1 MSVQKR
7 LNLVISGKV
16 QGVGYRYSVK
26 LKAES
31 LGIRGYVKNQHDGS
45 VFVTAQGDTSAV
57 ENFVEWCYK
66 GPPTAFVRDIEKIS
80 GTTEAFHD
88 FSILY

>member
-7 LNLVISGKV
+7 LNLVIIGKV
-16 QGVGYRYSVK
+16 QGVGFRYSVK

-45 VFVTAQGDTSAV
+45 VFVTAQGEPTAV
-57 ENFVEWCYK
+57 ENFVQWCYK
-66 GPPTAFVRDIEKIS
+66 GPPNAIVRGIEKIS
-80 GTTEAFHD
+80 DTIEIFHD